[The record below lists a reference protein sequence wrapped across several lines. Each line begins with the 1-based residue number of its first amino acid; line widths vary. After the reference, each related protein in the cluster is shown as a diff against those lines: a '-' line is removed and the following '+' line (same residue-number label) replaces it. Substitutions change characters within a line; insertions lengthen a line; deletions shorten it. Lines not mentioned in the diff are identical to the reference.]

1 MRIKHKVDTKEN
13 MWDKLE
19 IELQL
24 KQALAFINPELDDE
38 QIFIQT
44 HLLLLNLVSVKEFKK
59 TLNLTR
65 DVADKKLDEV
75 KSLYQQFA
83 LTTNETDN

>member
-1 MRIKHKVDTKEN
+1 LRIKHKVDTKEN

>member
-1 MRIKHKVDTKEN
+1 MRIKHRVDTKEN

-19 IELQL
+19 IEQQL
-24 KQALAFINPELDDE
+24 KQALAFINPELDDDE
-38 QIFIQT
+38 IFYQT

-59 TLNLTR
+59 ALNLTR
-65 DVADKKLDEV
+65 DVASKKLDEV
-75 KSLYQQFA
+75 KSLYQQFS

>member
-65 DVADKKLDEV
+65 DVANKKLDEV
-75 KSLYQQFA
+75 KSLYEHFS